1 MSRKVLLFA
10 CAALCYG
17 QNAVAPKPFK
27 IGNVVVTGSI
37 RSRVE
42 AWDWFQADTGD
53 GTYAFSGNLFRISF
67 AQSKESYDWQ
77 VEMAAPILL
86 GLPDNAVAT
95 NATQGQLGLGAT
107 YFVSNSRSQNAANIF
122 PKQAFV
128 RFKNLFG
135 DSKQSVRFGRF
146 EFVDGAEVAPKNATL
161 IAVKRDRISMR
172 LIGHFGWAHVGRSF
186 DGMHYIYNSPK
197 NGNFTF
203 VGGIPTRGVFQTDGW
218 GETATGLGYAA
229 YTKPWGKGN
238 HSADTRVFAMYYQD
252 WRAVLK
258 TDNRPVAARRAD
270 TANLHIYSFGGHSI
284 HAFDTKK
291 GTVDLLLWGT
301 GQTGKWGVQDHRG
314 HAFALEGGFQPKIA
328 PKLKPWFRVGF
339 YDGSGD
345 DNPND
350 KTHGTFFQVLP
361 TPRPYARF
369 PFFDMANNRDINASM
384 ILRPHKQVTI
394 SSEFHALRL
403 SNAKD
408 LWYLGGGAYQPW
420 SFGYQGRNAGGPR
433 SLANLYDT
441 SVEYRMRPNVTLTGY
456 YGFASGKAITQAVY
470 PKGKNGGLGYAE
482 VAYRF

>member
-1 MSRKVLLFA
+1 MSRKLAFLLCSA
-10 CAALCYG
+10 VVYG
-17 QNAVAPKPFK
+17 QNAVPPTPFK
-27 IGNVVVTGSI
+27 IGGVTVTGSI
-37 RSRVE
+37 RSRLE
-42 AWDWFQADTGD
+42 AWDWFKADTGD
-53 GTYAFSGNLFRISF
+53 NAYVFSGNLFRLSF
-67 AQSKESYDWQ
+67 SQSRENWDWQ
-77 VEMAAPILL
+77 IEMAAPVLL
-86 GLPDNAVAT
+86 GLPNNAVAA
-95 NATQGQLGLGAT
+95 NGTQGQLGLGAT
-107 YFVSNSRSQNAANIF
+107 YYLANSKSQNAANIF
-122 PKQAFV
+122 PKQGFI

-135 DSKQSVRFGRF
+135 DSKQTLRLGRF

-161 IAVKRDRISMR
+161 ATIKRERISMR

-186 DGMHYIYNSPK
+186 DGMNYVYNSPT

-203 VGGIPTRGVFQTDGW
+203 MGGIPTRGVFQTDGW
-218 GETATGLGYAA
+218 GETATGIGYAA

-238 HSADTRVFAMYYQD
+238 HVADTRVFAMYYQD
-252 WRAVLK
+252 WRAVVK
-258 TDNRPVAARRAD
+258 TDNRSLAVRRAD

-284 HAFDTKK
+284 HAFDTKAV
-291 GTVDLLLWGT
+291 TYDLLLWGT
-301 GQTGKWGVQDHRG
+301 GQTGKWGVQDHRA
-314 HAFALEGGFQPKIA
+314 HAFAVEGGFQPKIA

-345 DNPND
+345 DNPSD

-369 PFFDMANNRDINASM
+369 PFFDMVNNRDINAAL

-403 SNAKD
+403 SNSKD
-408 LWYLGGGAYQPW
+408 LWYSGGGAYQPW
-420 SFGYQGRNAGGPR
+420 TFGYQGRNAAGPR

-456 YGFASGKAITQAVY
+456 YGFASGRAITQAIY

-482 VAYRF
+482 VSYRF